1 MDAPAPWL
9 LTGRAFVAA
18 LSLPADLR
26 HEQGGA
32 AAALGEPARS
42 PALVMLVDYRRSE
55 VGPYQELLFM
65 PGPLRFP
72 DGRRRWSIGRIY
84 VSSQASAD
92 NGNRNWGLDKKV
104 AEFDWRRQGRQ
115 ETVTVHHQ
123 GLEIAHLALSRLGPA
138 LPFPGAV
145 LPARWRTLGQI
156 RDGHRFLYTPSVSG
170 RLGLARLTEARGDGE
185 HFPALQH
192 GKPLAAA
199 SLPRFRM
206 HFPVARIDPL
216 ATPTDPAT

>member
-1 MDAPAPWL
+1 MIAPAPWL

-26 HEQGGA
+26 HAQGGA
-32 AAALGEPARS
+32 APELGEPVRG
-42 PALVMLVDYRRSE
+42 PALVMLVDYQRSD

-65 PGPLRFP
+65 PGPYRFP

-104 AEFDWRRQGRQ
+104 AAFDWRRRGRH
-115 ETVTVHHQ
+115 ETISVRYQ
-123 GLEIAHLALSRLGPA
+123 DREIAHLALSRLGPA

-145 LPARWRTLGQI
+145 LPAAWRTLGQI
-156 RDGHRFLYTPSVSG
+156 REGHRFLYTPSVRG
-170 RLGLARLTEARGDGE
+170 RLGLARLTEARGDGD
-185 HFPALQH
+185 HFPALQQ
-192 GKPLAAA
+192 GRPLAAA
-199 SLPRFRM
+199 ALPAFRM

-216 ATPTDPAT
+216 AAT